1 MNAVSKIFLSLAVS
15 SLVLGLAHVPQA
27 HAQSR
32 PAVEVHPEA
41 LRGGNVQ
48 GGVIA
53 QGGYALRPSTLL
65 RMPGSNEMRTL
76 PALQY
81 PVAKRAPKPTKKK
94 APVMQEP
101 TQEVAA
107 RTTVQEPVIAD
118 INESSQIVTQEET
131 KLSSQVSAKRSPQ
144 AAARPQASPAPD
156 VDFINPPAV
165 EKRPAAKLGAK
176 PATKN
181 AAPVQTR
188 AQTQAEP
195 ILMAEPDPDLM
206 ADIASESQASVA
218 PKPRAAPKAAT
229 KTALAPPVGANS
241 YAARPSTA
249 APSPSA
255 SKVAKAEPSADVSFT
270 PPSASGGASVLF
282 DATSSELSP
291 AARKQLDALA
301 SQYSGVSTRLQV
313 EAYAGAAGDRSS
325 DARRLSLKRGLA
337 VRSYLMSKGVSG
349 ARIDVRALGGA
360 ARGNTDRVDIHRQ
373 EG

>member
-1 MNAVSKIFLSLAVS
+1 MNVVSKFFLSLAAS
-15 SLVLGLAHVPQA
+15 SFVWGLGPDSQA

-41 LRGGNVQ
+41 LRGGNAQ
-48 GGVIA
+48 GGLVA
-53 QGGYALRPSTLL
+53 PGGYALRPSTVL
-65 RMPGSNEMRTL
+65 RMPGSNEMRAL
-76 PALQY
+76 PPLQY
-81 PVAKRAPKPTKKK
+81 PVAKRTPKPAKKK
-94 APVMQEP
+94 APVVQEP
-101 TQEVAA
+101 TQEVVRAP
-107 RTTVQEPVIAD
+107 VQEPVLAD

-144 AAARPQASPAPD
+144 VAARPTPAPAPD
-156 VDFINPPAV
+156 VDFVNPPPV
-165 EKRPAAKLGAK
+165 QKRAPAK
-176 PATKN
+176 PVAKN
-181 AAPVQTR
+181 VVAAQPAVQPK

-195 ILMAEPDPDLM
+195 ILTAEPDPDLM
-206 ADIASESQASVA
+206 ADIASAVQPSA
-218 PKPRAAPKAAT
+218 PKPRAAPAAPKAAT
-229 KTALAPPVGANS
+229 KTALAPPLDSNS
-241 YAARPSTA
+241 YARPSAA

-255 SKVAKAEPSADVSFT
+255 NKVARAEPSADVSFT
-270 PPSASGGASVLF
+270 PPSSSGGASVLF
-282 DATSSELSP
+282 DGTSSELSP

-301 SQYSGVSTRLQV
+301 IQYSGMSTRLQV